1 MAIPTTRA
9 CSAAASERVSQRETT
24 YSLKFMGVPASFTLA
39 WVRKRM
45 RLVAVSAK
53 LGATSATVV
62 QWFCY
67 ERIGMTDK
75 PTVPSAGLRRD
86 IEILEVL
93 AGHGD
98 DRDADGFGVSWIA
111 QRLGREKSQVS
122 RALRALEL
130 EGMVERDPITRRY
143 RLGWRLFALAARTQH
158 ARLVQV
164 AAPYLRGLATAFDE
178 DAYLCVLRGNLVLTL
193 MSVPSSRV
201 YHRVW
206 EGISVPLLM
215 AAAGRSLVADW
226 DDQRIRELLRATTL
240 PSGLDSAV
248 SGTEEW
254 LADLAHVR
262 SCGYAVT
269 DVELEDSKAGV
280 SAPVRD
286 HRGLITAAI
295 SVSVTRT
302 HAAARLDEIGAAVGE
317 AARQLSISLGLVPDG
332 RPVMSPTEG
341 SL

>member
-1 MAIPTTRA
+1 
-9 CSAAASERVSQRETT
+9 
-24 YSLKFMGVPASFTLA
+24 
-39 WVRKRM
+39 
-45 RLVAVSAK
+45 
-53 LGATSATVV
+53 
-62 QWFCY
+62 
-67 ERIGMTDK
+67 MTDK
-75 PTVPSAGLRRD
+75 PMVPSAGLRRD
-86 IEILEVL
+86 MEILEVL

-302 HAAARLDEIGAAVGE
+302 HAVVRLHEIGAAVGE
-317 AARQLSISLGLVPDG
+317 AARQLSISLGLAPDG

-341 SL
+341 SP